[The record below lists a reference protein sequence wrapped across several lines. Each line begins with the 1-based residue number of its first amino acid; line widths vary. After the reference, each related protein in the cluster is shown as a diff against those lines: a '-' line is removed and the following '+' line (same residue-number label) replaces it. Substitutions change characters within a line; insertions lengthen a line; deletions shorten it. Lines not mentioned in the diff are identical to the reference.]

1 MRHSSFVKMTIKMR
15 KKLRREIKPAYDPL
29 VNSKYPPD
37 VVAKQVA
44 SGIASLITRYGSLV
58 SFLRQL

>member
-1 MRHSSFVKMTIKMR
+1 MR
-15 KKLRREIKPAYDPL
+15 KKLRRESQPAYDPL

-58 SFLRQL
+58 SSLRQL